1 MQKYLVDSYHARS
14 GFKQASFYTKI
25 NLISFVLADV
35 STLSARFFR
44 VLADP
49 YAYGVFNITQYSR
62 FMMTINNKTYEK
74 IRSSR

>member
-1 MQKYLVDSYHARS
+1 MIHITQGRDSNKLLFTQKLTLSL
-14 GFKQASFYTKI
+14 SF
-25 NLISFVLADV
+25 SADI

-44 VLADP
+44 VLDDP

-74 IRSSR
+74 IRSSM